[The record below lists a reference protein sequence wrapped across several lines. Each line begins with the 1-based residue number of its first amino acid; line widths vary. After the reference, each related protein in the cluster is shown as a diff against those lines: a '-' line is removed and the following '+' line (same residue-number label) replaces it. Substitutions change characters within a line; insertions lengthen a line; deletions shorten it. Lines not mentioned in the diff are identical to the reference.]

1 MNISEIR
8 DKLDSGSVTS
18 RELFD
23 NSVSLAK
30 KSQKEY
36 NPFVAGLLV
45 LPYSVASALVAP
57 FAGGFA
63 GRYGSKI
70 LTRMIEKGII
80 ERVARGVY
88 IETDTLEDKY
98 FITQAICKK
107 GIFSHETALYFH
119 DLCDRTPI
127 KYQLTIPSYYNNT
140 LIKNKN
146 YQFFYLKEDLYE
158 VGITEIKSPYGNRI
172 KVYDLERTIC
182 DIIRNKKKIEIALF
196 TDAMKRYAERKDRN
210 SIRLHKYAKLFNIE
224 DDLRKY
230 LEVLL

>member
-1 MNISEIR
+1 MESIEKIE
-8 DKLDSGSVTS
+8 KLLKKRNGVITTREVEELGVNS
-18 RELFD
+18 R
-23 NSVSLAK
+23 
-30 KSQKEY
+30 
-36 NPFVAGLLV
+36 
-45 LPYSVASALVAP
+45 
-57 FAGGFA
+57 
-63 GRYGSKI
+63 I
-70 LTRMIEKGII
+70 LTRMIERGII

-88 IETDTLEDKY
+88 ISIDTMEDTY
-98 FITQAICKK
+98 YTAQAICKK

-127 KYQLTIPSYYNNT
+127 KFQLTVPTNYNNI
-140 LIKNKN
+140 LIKNKK
-146 YQFFYLKEDLYE
+146 YQFFYIKEDLYD
-158 VGITEIKSPYGNRI
+158 VGITEIKSPYGNKI

-196 TDAMKRYAERKDRN
+196 ADSMKRYAERKDRN

>member
-1 MNISEIR
+1 MEDIDKIRKLLKKNNGTITTKEVETLGIS
-8 DKLDSGSVTS
+8 
-18 RELFD
+18 
-23 NSVSLAK
+23 
-30 KSQKEY
+30 
-36 NPFVAGLLV
+36 
-45 LPYSVASALVAP
+45 
-57 FAGGFA
+57 
-63 GRYGSKI
+63 SKI

-80 ERVARGVY
+80 ERVARGIY

-140 LIKNKN
+140 LIKNKK
-146 YQFFYLKEDLYE
+146 YQFFYIKEDLYE
-158 VGITEIKSPYGNRI
+158 VGITEIKTPYGNKI

>member
-1 MNISEIR
+1 MEGIDKIRKILKKNNGTITTKEVEDLGIS
-8 DKLDSGSVTS
+8 
-18 RELFD
+18 
-23 NSVSLAK
+23 
-30 KSQKEY
+30 
-36 NPFVAGLLV
+36 
-45 LPYSVASALVAP
+45 
-57 FAGGFA
+57 
-63 GRYGSKI
+63 SKI

-80 ERVARGVY
+80 ERVARGIY
-88 IETDTLEDKY
+88 IEVDTLEDKY

-119 DLCDRTPI
+119 DLSDRTPI

-146 YQFFYLKEDLYE
+146 YEFFYIKEDLYE
-158 VGITEIKSPYGNRI
+158 VGITEIKTPYGNKIRI
-172 KVYDLERTIC
+172 YDLERTIC
-182 DIIRNKKKIEIALF
+182 DIIRNKKRIEIALF

-210 SIRLHKYAKLFNIE
+210 SIKLHKYAKLFNIE